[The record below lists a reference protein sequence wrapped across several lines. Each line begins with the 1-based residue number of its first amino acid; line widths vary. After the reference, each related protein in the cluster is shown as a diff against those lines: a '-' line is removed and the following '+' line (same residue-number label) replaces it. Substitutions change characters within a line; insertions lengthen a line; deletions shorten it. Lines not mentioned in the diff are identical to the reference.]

1 VNGKRTASFGL
12 GSLGT
17 GAVTAVALAV
27 QTGLAAVVG
36 LVLAREFGRGAE
48 TDGFFAA
55 YGVFVVVV
63 LAATAIRVAV
73 LPAFAHARVEGRLGG
88 DVAAYGLSVA
98 VVAGPMLVAGLV
110 AADPIAGLLTGG
122 ESDVARETAAA
133 ALPWMMLAATG
144 ALYAGLAASALAAL
158 DDYVVAA
165 AGYVLGSVAG
175 LAFILLRV
183 DDDGVQ
189 ALSWGMA
196 LNGAVALAIPALAL
210 VRRARAERMPSRALR
225 PSGARFP
232 ARMARMGEGVALPL
246 ALQAVYVVCL
256 PLAAREGE
264 GAVTSFSYAYLIA
277 SAIVAVTASSLG
289 LVTAV
294 PLTRDVLDRGRTA
307 LHVVSS
313 SWIAL
318 IVIGAAAGVFG
329 LAGDRIVEWLLGAS
343 YGNDVGDELGR
354 LVVIL
359 APWAVASAAVSVT
372 FPLVFVAG
380 RSKVLPVVAVLALG
394 ASVPLAWVGQE
405 LLGLGGLAAA
415 LAVVTVAVL
424 VAMLLALG
432 SLEPTVVGLALATA
446 LVAVLAAVSFVPLG
460 IVLPAV
466 AAAAAGFVVYVTL
479 IAVVR
484 PPGLR
489 ASWQYLRALA

>member
-1 VNGKRTASFGL
+1 MNGKRTASPGL

-63 LAATAIRVAV
+63 LAATAIRVTV
-73 LPAFAHARVEGRLGG
+73 LPAFARARAEGRLGG
-88 DVAAYGLSVA
+88 DATASALSVA
-98 VVAGPMLVAGLV
+98 VVAVPLLVASLT

-122 ESDVARETAAA
+122 ESKQAQDTAAA
-133 ALPWMMLAATG
+133 ALPWMMLAATC

-158 DDYVVAA
+158 DDYLVAA

-175 LAFILLRV
+175 LAFILVRV
-183 DDDGVQ
+183 DEDGVQ

-196 LNGAVALAIPALAL
+196 LNGAVALVIPALAL
-210 VRRARAERMPSRALR
+210 ARRAQRERMPSRALR
-225 PSGARFP
+225 PSGPSFP
-232 ARMARMGEGVALPL
+232 SRMARMGEGVALPL

-264 GAVTSFSYAYLIA
+264 GALTSFSYAYLIA

-294 PLTRDVLDRGRTA
+294 PLTREVLDRGRTGT
-307 LHVVSS
+307 HVVAS

-318 IVIGAAAGVFG
+318 VVLGATAGVFG
-329 LAGDRIVEWLLGAS
+329 LAGDSIVERLLGAS
-343 YGNDVGDELGR
+343 YGSGVGDELGR
-354 LVVIL
+354 LVVVL
-359 APWAVASAAVSVT
+359 APWAVVSAAVSVT

-380 RSKVLPVVAVLALG
+380 RGRVLPALAVLALG
-394 ASVPLAWVGQE
+394 ASVPLAWLGQD
-405 LLGLGGLAAA
+405 LLGLDGLALA
-415 LAVVTVAVL
+415 LAVVTAGVL
-424 VAMLLALG
+424 VVMLRALG
-432 SLEPTVVGLALATA
+432 SLAPAVHGLVAAAAVVAALA
-446 LVAVLAAVSFVPLG
+446 AAAFVPLALL
-460 IVLPAV
+460 LPSAV
-466 AAAAAGFVVYVTL
+466 AAAGGLAAYVSL
-479 IAVVR
+479 VALVR

-489 ASWQYLRALA
+489 AAWRYLRALA